1 MHVYKYT
8 KETIFFNECLIPY
21 YFSNNEHLADEG
33 GQTATSRQPA
43 ANQQSS
49 HPPHLQDE
57 VHNSEADVVIMEVV
71 PPQNSRQ
78 DHIDHTGS
86 SSVLST
92 RGKHTG
98 RLPISGHTNI
108 KEPLLVND
116 QSLGSGTAVVDYGIR
131 RGSEFAT
138 YGGGMDQ
145 IGASTACGS
154 GLDDPATEIEDVD
167 FDDFEN
173 FDVDHDNEQEERL
186 LNERSEGLTFGDLL
200 KHKDDGSC
208 MEKDI
213 RCNTIGRQ
221 MKLPRAM
228 SQQYQA
234 GITDIQS
241 STSRDTTSG
250 HMPPEKLA
258 PRPLSLKQ
266 TKSRGGVSYKE
277 ASPNSDPNKK
287 SSLIP
292 VVPVKPLGMNPSDM
306 KTEEK
311 LLSPELTFHTPRF
324 DGSYVNESPVLVSSL
339 AELTQTSVWKQ
350 HPVVKVKVRMYSEY

>member
-1 MHVYKYT
+1 M
-8 KETIFFNECLIPY
+8 
-21 YFSNNEHLADEG
+21 
-33 GQTATSRQPA
+33 
-43 ANQQSS
+43 
-49 HPPHLQDE
+49 
-57 VHNSEADVVIMEVV
+57 IMEVV
-71 PPQNSRQ
+71 PPQNESRQ

-116 QSLGSGTAVVDYGIR
+116 QSLGSEAAVVDYGIR
-131 RGSEFAT
+131 RGSKFAA
-138 YGGGMDQ
+138 YGGGMNQ

-154 GLDDPATEIEDVD
+154 GLDDPAAGIEDVD

-173 FDVDHDNEQEERL
+173 FDVDHDNEQEGRL

-200 KHKDDGSC
+200 KHEDDGTC
-208 MEKDI
+208 MERDI
-213 RCNTIGRQ
+213 RCNTKGSQ

-228 SQQYQA
+228 SQQYQT

-266 TKSRGGVSYKE
+266 TKSRGGLSYKE
-277 ASPNSDPNKK
+277 TSPNSDPNKK
-287 SSLIP
+287 SSLVP

-306 KTEEK
+306 KTEDE

-324 DGSYVNESPVLVSSL
+324 DRSYVNESPVLVSSL
-339 AELTQTSVWKQ
+339 AELTQPSVWKQ
-350 HPVVKVKVRMYSEY
+350 HPVVNVKVKL